1 MANMSYCRF
10 ENTATDLQD
19 CIYALEEALENGK
32 TMKEFHRSLSS
43 SYEQSAFRRLMSLC
57 EEIQAAVNELEE
69 AEGFEVDDVEQG
81 AILIS

>member
-32 TMKEFHRSLSS
+32 TMEEFVKTLSS
-43 SYEQSAFRRLMSLC
+43 SYEQSAFRRLQSLC
-57 EEIQAAVNELEE
+57 EEFQAAVIELED
-69 AEGFEVDDVEQG
+69 AEGFEVDEVE
-81 AILIS
+81 